1 MFPFTALSSCDLPH
15 HITAKTISAMP
26 SRHESA
32 LIAPRHFRFM
42 PKYLFLLTHS
52 SIIKRVQIS
61 RTPHSRPPH
70 PHHYHNMSMARAPRS
85 GHDHSSRTAK
95 DSSLAGKVHLL
106 EDPKCG
112 TANEIKISTVAL
124 PYPNAPNV
132 PAANSPPSARLS
144 PQSWYTVLWYGPHDI
159 LGRTQERHALGS
171 SALNRTLRRCRK
183 P

>member
-1 MFPFTALSSCDLPH
+1 MIIHPEQQ
-15 HITAKTISAMP
+15 K
-26 SRHESA
+26 
-32 LIAPRHFRFM
+32 IAAWQVRFIFWRI
-42 PKYLFLLTHS
+42 P
-52 SIIKRVQIS
+52 
-61 RTPHSRPPH
+61 
-70 PHHYHNMSMARAPRS
+70 NAARR
-85 GHDHSSRTAK
+85 
-95 DSSLAGKVHLL
+95 
-106 EDPKCG
+106 
-112 TANEIKISTVAL
+112 NEIKISSVAL